1 MASEPSIWIISSDRV
16 DNDRI
21 ENESG
26 SRASYDT
33 GPSYREPEPPSG
45 RNRHQV
51 SAQTLQQNMTEF
63 LSVVESA
70 FEKAEQSQA
79 KMQLEEVE
87 LVVGV
92 DGKGQVSLL
101 GTGGEVG
108 GKGAITLKFKRK
120 PS

>member
-1 MASEPSIWIISSDRV
+1 MDITSDRV
-16 DNDRI
+16 DD
-21 ENESG
+21 ELG
-26 SRASYDT
+26 SKAGYDT
-33 GPSYREPEPPSG
+33 GASYRQIEPSSG

-51 SAQTLQQNMTEF
+51 SAEILKQNMTEF

-70 FEKAEQSQA
+70 FEKAEQSQV

-87 LVVGV
+87 LVVEV
-92 DGKGQVSLL
+92 NGKGQVSLL

-120 PS
+120 TQ

>member
-1 MASEPSIWIISSDRV
+1 MIFMNTEPSIWIITSD
-16 DNDRI
+16 DD
-21 ENESG
+21 ESG
-26 SRASYDT
+26 SKAGYDT
-33 GPSYREPEPPSG
+33 GASYRGIEPPSG

-87 LVVGV
+87 LVVEV
-92 DGKGQVSLL
+92 NGKGQVSLL
-101 GTGGEVG
+101 GTGGELG

-120 PS
+120 SP

>member
-1 MASEPSIWIISSDRV
+1 MIFMNTEPSLWIITSD
-16 DNDRI
+16 DD
-21 ENESG
+21 EPG
-26 SRASYDT
+26 SKAGFDTGASYR
-33 GPSYREPEPPSG
+33 GIEPPSG

-63 LSVVESA
+63 LVVVESA

-87 LVVGV
+87 LVVEV
-92 DGKGQVSLL
+92 NGKGQVSLL
-101 GTGGEVG
+101 ETGGELG

-120 PS
+120 AQ

>member
-1 MASEPSIWIISSDRV
+1 MNTEPSLWIITSDRV
-16 DNDRI
+16 DD
-21 ENESG
+21 EPG
-26 SRASYDT
+26 SKAGFDTGASYR
-33 GPSYREPEPPSG
+33 GIQPSSG

-87 LVVGV
+87 LVVEV
-92 DGKGQVSLL
+92 NGKGQVSLL
-101 GTGGEVG
+101 GTGGELG

-120 PS
+120 TQ

>member
-1 MASEPSIWIISSDRV
+1 MIFMNTEPSLWIITSD
-16 DNDRI
+16 DD
-21 ENESG
+21 ESG
-26 SRASYDT
+26 SKASFDTGASYR
-33 GPSYREPEPPSG
+33 GIEPPSV

-70 FEKAEQSQA
+70 FEKAEQSQV

-87 LVVGV
+87 LVVEV
-92 DGKGQVSLL
+92 NGKGQVSLL
-101 GTGGEVG
+101 GTGGELG

-120 PS
+120 SP

>member
-1 MASEPSIWIISSDRV
+1 MNTEPSLWIITS
-16 DNDRI
+16 DNDERSS
-21 ENESG
+21 N
-26 SRASYDT
+26 ASYDT
-33 GPSYREPEPPSG
+33 GASYQGIEQPSA

-70 FEKAEQSQA
+70 FEKAEQSQV

-87 LVVGV
+87 LVVEV
-92 DGKGQVSLL
+92 NANGQVSLL
-101 GTGGEVG
+101 GTGGELG

-120 PS
+120 AQ